1 MGWPGVLRFRCGQ
14 GGAVAVKLLVRRL
27 VRTLS
32 VPVRGVCRFA
42 SLSARTFSGQGRLF
56 T

>member
-1 MGWPGVLRFRCGQ
+1 MT
-14 GGAVAVKLLVRRL
+14 VKLQVKRL

-32 VPVRGVCRFA
+32 VPVRGVSSFA
-42 SLSARTFSGQGRLF
+42 SLPARTYSGQGRLF